1 MDSAFPTFGF
11 SLEGDQP
18 STSNLASISATLTAS
33 QAALIDADTGTSA
46 PWTSQ
51 EDQAAAAAPWLVGQP
66 GLASAPAASTSANV
80 STSAAPA
87 STSAAPQLPRPKL
100 KKPRRSKNGETE
112 STSKKRKSAFRA
124 DDGDANNVD
133 MDDMMDVDVD
143 VDAEEV
149 GLDAES
155 AMGTPSKAASK
166 RKDGSTTKG
175 GRKKQQR
182 KSKGGVDGAAGA
194 GAEAGA
200 GAGAGAGLSL
210 PSALDAARMGGAAGS
225 AHASA
230 YTIAAAFRRPKAS
243 DVRAQREREAS
254 TAAAGA
260 TREGGAA
267 GGGVHAGT
275 NATAAQEDEEEVV
288 DDLEEEEDEEE
299 EDAGLVQEEAQK
311 QAELSEA
318 RKTVLGAMMQNMTA
332 EQLDRFEAYSRTA
345 ISRPNMK
352 RLVNH
357 ILQQSVSDQIATIFA
372 GAGKIFVGEIV
383 ELARDIASRDE
394 EWVRLSEENRQAE
407 GANREPATARSTMT
421 HTTDDQG
428 KDNVALAPHHLR
440 EAAHRYRAMRE
451 RPGHYAPAGGAP
463 GLGKRRTIF

>member
-1 MDSAFPTFGF
+1 MHSAFPTFGF
-11 SLEGDQP
+11 SLDGGHQP
-18 STSNLASISATLTAS
+18 STSNLASTSAALPAS
-33 QAALIDADTGTSA
+33 QAALIHAHTGTSA
-46 PWTSQ
+46 PWTSSQ
-51 EDQAAAAAPWLVGQP
+51 DQATAAAPWLVGQL
-66 GLASAPAASTSANV
+66 GLASAPAASPSANV

-87 STSAAPQLPRPKL
+87 STSAPQLPRPKL
-100 KKPRRSKNGETE
+100 KKPRRSKHSETA
-112 STSKKRKSAFRA
+112 SLSKKRKSASRAA
-124 DDGDANNVD
+124 DDGDDANNVEE
-133 MDDMMDVDVD
+133 DDMMDVDM
-143 VDAEEV
+143 DAEEA
-149 GLDAES
+149 GLDAQS
-155 AMGTPSKAASK
+155 VTGTPSKAASK
-166 RKDGSTTKG
+166 RRDGNTTKG
-175 GRKKQQR
+175 GRKKQTR
-182 KSKGGVDGAAGA
+182 KSKAGVDGA
-194 GAEAGA
+194 
-200 GAGAGAGLSL
+200 AGAGAGLSL
-210 PSALDAARMGGAAGS
+210 PSASGAARMGGAAGS

-243 DVRAQREREAS
+243 DVRAHREREAS

-260 TREGGAA
+260 TREGGTA
-267 GGGVHAGT
+267 GDGVHAGT

-299 EDAGLVQEEAQK
+299 EDAGLVQEEAQR

-318 RKTVLGAMMQNMTA
+318 RKSVLGAMMQNMTA

-383 ELARDIASRDE
+383 ELARDIASRDQ
-394 EWVRLSEENRQAE
+394 EWLQLSEQNHQAQ
-407 GANREPATARSTMT
+407 GANREPATARSTMRHTNDT
-421 HTTDDQG
+421 HG